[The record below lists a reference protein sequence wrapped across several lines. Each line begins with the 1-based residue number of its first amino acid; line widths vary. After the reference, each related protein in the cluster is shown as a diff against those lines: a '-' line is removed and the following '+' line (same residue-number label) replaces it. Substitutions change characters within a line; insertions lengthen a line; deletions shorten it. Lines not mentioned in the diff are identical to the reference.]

1 MNFTEK
7 QKQLYESAK
16 KDIQTYT
23 ANGYFAKL
31 DMHIHSTMSDG
42 TFSIPQIICMAKE
55 FGLESI
61 FITDHNT
68 CLPGY
73 QLLTS
78 ISEEFLN
85 GIEVYVGCEIATKI
99 EDPVTGKFIP
109 IEVLSYYANP
119 YKIHS
124 FLDKYEFSKKAS
136 QSEQLKLLLATCD
149 RLGLKHSNNLV
160 IPDGCFATEILC
172 KDLILYEENKPYFME
187 NAPLAWTSPKLF
199 YKTCVSNPDSDFYID
214 TTEGLPYYK
223 DTIHAI
229 VDAGGIAIGAH
240 MFLYSRNSQKE
251 VEQLMTKLVSTT
263 KISGFEAYH
272 SSHTQEQRHFIVN
285 YANKNNLL
293 YTGGTD
299 FHSGPQTILGYGQK
313 TCPVAIEK
321 SCVNFFQKLP
331 KNILKL

>member
-7 QKQLYESAK
+7 QKQLYESAQK
-16 KDIQTYT
+16 SVQAHKS
-23 ANGYFAKL
+23 NGRFAKL
-31 DMHIHSTMSDG
+31 DMHIHSNMSDG

-68 CLPGY
+68 CLPGH

-78 ISEEFLN
+78 ISKEFLD
-85 GIEVYVGCEIATKI
+85 GIEVHVGCEIATKI
-99 EDPVTGKFIP
+99 EDPATGKFIP
-109 IEVLSYYANP
+109 IEVLSYYADP

-124 FLDKYEFSKKAS
+124 FLDKYEFAKTAS
-136 QSEQLKLLLATCD
+136 QSEQLKFLLTICN
-149 RLGLKHSNNLV
+149 RLGLQHSDGIVVPN
-160 IPDGCFATEILC
+160 GCFATEVLC

-223 DTIHAI
+223 DTIEAI

-240 MFLYSRNSQKE
+240 MFLYSKNSQKD
-251 VEQLMTKLVSTT
+251 VEQLMNQMISSTN
-263 KISGFEAYH
+263 ISGFEAYH
-272 SSHTQEQRHFIVN
+272 SSHTQAQRQFIVE
-285 YANKNNLL
+285 YANKNGLL

-299 FHSGPQTILGYGQK
+299 FHSGPQTVLGYGQK
-313 TCPVAIEK
+313 TCPVAIDK

-331 KNILKL
+331 KDILKF